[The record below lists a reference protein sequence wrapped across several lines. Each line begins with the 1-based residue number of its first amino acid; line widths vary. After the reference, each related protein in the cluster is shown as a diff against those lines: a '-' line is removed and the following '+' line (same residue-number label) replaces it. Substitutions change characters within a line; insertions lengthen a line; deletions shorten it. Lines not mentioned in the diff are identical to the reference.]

1 MPRPGPDHNAS
12 PPNLF
17 FIPPMTPQNVIDVL
31 ESRGV
36 IDSGIAGSLAQDCVV
51 NGKEI
56 LQTLLDYGIF
66 QHEDEFWGTV
76 AQELAAEH
84 FDLSSYEPPPSV
96 IQIIPAGMARLYGA
110 FPVTMDARGLHVAFT
125 DPLNPQLVEDL
136 QFGLGK
142 QIVPVVARRSQVQG
156 LIDKHYGTEAPSIDD
171 IFGGLAQTG
180 KGSPEVEA
188 NSAPIVKFVDLVM
201 TQAIKEK
208 ASDIHFE
215 PFEHE
220 FKIRYRV
227 DGALYEMAP
236 PPVHLASS
244 VISRVK
250 VMASMNIAER
260 RVPQDGRIMTI
271 VNGKPVD
278 MRVNSLPTQHGE
290 SVVMRVLDRS
300 SVNLELEHLGMPP
313 YLFDYITDTI
323 QKPNGIFIVT
333 GPTGAGK
340 TTTLYACLRRIN
352 QIDTKVLTAE
362 DPVEYELDGIMQVPI
377 NDAVGLT
384 FAKALRSFL
393 RQDPDKIMV
402 GEMRDVE
409 TAQIA
414 IQASLTGHLV
424 LSTLH
429 TNDAAGA
436 VTRLVDMGV
445 EPFLVAATLEG
456 VLAQRLLRT
465 ICKNCKAPYEPSLSI
480 LTQLGLSREDIGGKS
495 FYTGAG
501 CDKCGGS
508 GYRGRKGIYELLNI
522 NDPVRDLI
530 IERAPTLVLKQKA
543 IELGMMTL
551 REDGLRNIYDGETT
565 IEEVLKYT

>member
-1 MPRPGPDHNAS
+1 
-12 PPNLF
+12 
-17 FIPPMTPQNVIDVL
+17 MTPQNVIDML

-36 IDSGIAGSLAQDCVV
+36 IDSGVADGLSQDCVH

-56 LQTLLDYGIF
+56 LQTILDYGIY
-66 QHEDEFWGTV
+66 QSEDEFWAAV
-76 AQELAAEH
+76 AEELGADH

-96 IQIIPAGMARLYGA
+96 INIIPAGMARLYGA
-110 FPVTMDARGLHVAFT
+110 FPITLDGRGLHVAFT

-136 QFGLGK
+136 RFGLGK
-142 QIVPVVARRSQVQG
+142 QVVPVVARRSQVQA
-156 LIDKHYGTEAPSIDD
+156 LIDKHYGTAAPSIED
-171 IFGGLAQTG
+171 IFGGLAHAG
-180 KGSPEVEA
+180 KDSPEVEA

-236 PPVHLASS
+236 PPVHLATS

-250 VMASMNIAER
+250 VMSNMNIAER
-260 RVPQDGRIMTI
+260 RVPQDGRIMTV

-290 SVVMRVLDRS
+290 SVVLRVLDRS
-300 SVNLELEHLGMPP
+300 SVNLELEHLGMPT

-323 QKPNGIFIVT
+323 EKPNGIFIVT

-362 DPVEYELDGIMQVPI
+362 DPVEYELDGIMQVPV

-384 FAKALRSFL
+384 FAKALRAFL

-445 EPFLVAATLEG
+445 EPFLISATLEG
-456 VLAQRLLRT
+456 ILAQRLLRT
-465 ICKNCKAPYEPSLSI
+465 ICKNCKAPYDPSLSI
-480 LTQLGLSREDIGGKS
+480 LNQLGLSQSDIGGKQ

-508 GYRGRKGIYELLNI
+508 GYKGRKGIYELLNV
-522 NDPVRDLI
+522 NDPIRELI

-543 IELGMMTL
+543 VELGMMTL
-551 REDGLRNIYDGETT
+551 REDGLRNIYDGETS